1 MDYIIFLLVI
11 GVIVVFPILI
21 LILSRKQ
28 KTIVVFE
35 KENYDL
41 RNITL
46 ADIDRMNDGS
56 GFEMYLYRLLIEL
69 GYSGVYK
76 TVGSRDFGAD
86 VVFTDPDG
94 VRNVIQAKRYAV
106 ENPVGI
112 SAVQEVFSCMRY
124 YKAKKAVV
132 IATTRFTDSC
142 ETLAG
147 INYVKLIDRT
157 DLSNIIEA
165 FRAGDTLE
173 ARKIIEAEPR
183 KILESWSETN
193 STTLHEVRKDYKAE
207 KYVKKV
213 MNK

>member
-1 MDYIIFLLVI
+1 MIYILIMTLVV
-11 GVIVVFPILI
+11 VIVLTSLTIILW
-21 LILSRKQ
+21 RKP
-28 KTIVVFE
+28 KISAVL
-35 KENYDL
+35 KNDDYDL
-41 RNITL
+41 KDITL
-46 ADIDRMNDGS
+46 ADIDKMGDGS
-56 GFEMYLYRLLIEL
+56 GFEMYIYRLLIEL

-76 TVGSRDFGAD
+76 TIGSRDFGAD

-124 YKAKKAVV
+124 YKAKKAIV

-157 DLSNIIEA
+157 DLSSIIEA
-165 FRAGDTLE
+165 FRAGDIFA

-183 KILESWSETN
+183 RILESWSETN
-193 STTLHEVRKDYKAE
+193 STELHEVRKDYKAE
-207 KYVKKV
+207 NYVKKV
-213 MNK
+213 MSK

>member
-1 MDYIIFLLVI
+1 MNYIVFLLIIFAI
-11 GVIVVFPILI
+11 IVLSLAILI
-21 LILSRKQ
+21 LWRKQ
-28 KTIVVFE
+28 NPPIKLDTE
-35 KENYDL
+35 HYDL
-41 RNITL
+41 RDITID
-46 ADIDRMNDGS
+46 DIDRMEDGS

-76 TVGSRDFGAD
+76 TMGSRDFGAD
-86 VVFTDPDG
+86 VVFTDSDG
-94 VRNVIQAKRYAV
+94 VRNVIQAKRYAI

-157 DLSNIIEA
+157 DLVGIIDA
-165 FRAGDTLE
+165 FRAGDILA

-183 KILESWSETN
+183 RILESWSEAN
-193 STTLHEVRKDYKAE
+193 STDLHEVRKDYRAE
-207 KYVKKV
+207 KYVKKA
-213 MNK
+213 MSK

>member
-1 MDYIIFLLVI
+1 MNYIVFLLI
-11 GVIVVFPILI
+11 IVAIIVLSLAILI
-21 LILSRKQ
+21 LWRKLNPPI
-28 KTIVVFE
+28 KLDTE
-35 KENYDL
+35 HYDL
-41 RNITL
+41 RDITID
-46 ADIDRMNDGS
+46 DIDRMEDGS

-76 TVGSRDFGAD
+76 TMGSRYFGAD
-86 VVFTDPDG
+86 VVFTDSDG
-94 VRNVIQAKRYAV
+94 VRNVIQAKRYAI

-157 DLSNIIEA
+157 DLVGIIDA
-165 FRAGDTLE
+165 FRAGDILA

-183 KILESWSETN
+183 RILESWSEAN
-193 STTLHEVRKDYKAE
+193 STDLHEVRKDYRAE
-207 KYVKKV
+207 KYVKKA
-213 MNK
+213 MSK